1 MPVEHVTVEV
11 ATLEMPFDAEP
22 YKRLPAVNDVCPV
35 PPLATVSAVP
45 RFSAC
50 KYEVPEVAVSVP
62 VFREPST
69 VVVANIEV
77 DDA

>member
-1 MPVEHVTVEV
+1 MPLV
-11 ATLEMPFDAEP
+11 AEP
-22 YKRLPAVNDVCPV
+22 YKRLPAVNEVCPG

-50 KYEVPEVAVSVP
+50 KYEVPDVAVSVP
-62 VFREPST
+62 VLNEPST